1 MSTVRPGVAVN
12 GYTEEGKKKNKI
24 INYLFIYYVYIPVWV
39 VEFLGVA
46 ELGGALGTEVMEEV
60 LVLFGKL

>member
-1 MSTVRPGVAVN
+1 MDTLRK
-12 GYTEEGKKKNKI
+12 EKKKNKI

-39 VEFLGVA
+39 VELLGMA
-46 ELGGALGTEVMEEV
+46 ELGGALGTEVMEDV